1 MLSQYKNNNTEDKN
15 EINKFSKMASEWWDP
30 NGKFAPLHKFNP
42 IRQEYLVDKIKNHFG
57 ILPNGSY
64 PFKNLKLLDVGC
76 GGGLIAEPM
85 TRLGAKVTG
94 IDASEK
100 NIKVAKF
107 HAEQMNLKINYL
119 ETTPENLNEQFDVI
133 LCLEIIEH
141 VADVDLF
148 IKSCSKLLKKNGIIF
163 FATLNRT
170 AKSFLFAII
179 GAEYILNWL
188 PQGTHDWNKFLKP
201 SEIISTS
208 LKYQLEF
215 KEKIGFK
222 FNIFSREWQKSKDM
236 DVNYA
241 VSFKKIKRFLL
252 EPKG

>member
-1 MLSQYKNNNTEDKN
+1 
-15 EINKFSKMASEWWDP
+15 
-30 NGKFAPLHKFNP
+30 
-42 IRQEYLVDKIKNHFG
+42 LVDKIKNHFS

-64 PFKNLKLLDVGC
+64 PFKKLTLLDVGC

-100 NIKVAKF
+100 NINVAKF

-119 ETTPENLNEQFDVI
+119 CATPENLNEQFDVI

-148 IKSCSKLLKKNGIIF
+148 IKSCAKLLKKDGIIF

-170 AKSFLFAII
+170 AKSFLFAIV

-188 PQGTHDWNKFLKP
+188 PKGTHDWNKFLKP
-201 SEIISTS
+201 SEIIGTAS
-208 LKYQLEF
+208 KYQLVL
-215 KEKIGFK
+215 KETIGFK
-222 FNIFSREWQKSKDM
+222 FNIILREWQKSKDT

-241 VSFKKIKRFLL
+241 VSFKKN
-252 EPKG
+252 

>member
-1 MLSQYKNNNTEDKN
+1 MNIDNKNNPTADLQ

-100 NIKVAKF
+100 NINVAKF

-119 ETTPENLNEQFDVI
+119 ATTPENLNEEFDVI

-170 AKSFLFAII
+170 AKSFLFAIV

-188 PQGTHDWNKFLKP
+188 PKGTHDWNKFLKP
-201 SEIISTS
+201 SEIILTA

-222 FNIFSREWQKSKDM
+222 FNIFSREWQQSKDM

-241 VSFKKIKRFLL
+241 VNFKKN
-252 EPKG
+252 

>member
-1 MLSQYKNNNTEDKN
+1 MNIDNKNNQTDDLR
-15 EINKFSKMASEWWDP
+15 EINKFSEMASEWWDP

-42 IRQEYLVDKIKNHFG
+42 VRQEYLVDKIKNHFS

-64 PFKNLKLLDVGC
+64 PFKNLTLLDVGC
-76 GGGLIAEPM
+76 GGGLISEPM

-100 NIKVAKF
+100 NINVAKF

-119 ETTPENLNEQFDVI
+119 CSTPEKLNKQFDII

-148 IKSCSKLLKKNGIIF
+148 IKSCARLLKKNGIIF

-170 AKSFLFAII
+170 AKSFLFAIV

-188 PQGTHDWNKFLKP
+188 PKGTHDWNKFLKP
-201 SEIISTS
+201 SEIISTAS
-208 LKYQLEF
+208 SYQLIL
-215 KEKIGFK
+215 KETVGFK
-222 FNIFSREWQKSKDM
+222 FNIFLREWQKSRDT

-241 VSFKKIKRFLL
+241 VSFKKN
-252 EPKG
+252 

>member
-1 MLSQYKNNNTEDKN
+1 MNIDNKNNQTDDLR
-15 EINKFSKMASEWWDP
+15 EINKFSEMASEWWDP

-42 IRQEYLVDKIKNHFG
+42 IRQEYLVDKIKNHFS

-64 PFKNLKLLDVGC
+64 PFKNLTLLDVGC

-85 TRLGAKVTG
+85 TRLGAKVTA

-100 NIKVAKF
+100 NINVAKF

-119 ETTPENLNEQFDVI
+119 CATPEKLNEQFDVI

-148 IKSCSKLLKKNGIIF
+148 IKSCAKLLKKDGVIF

-170 AKSFLFAII
+170 AKSFLFAIV

-188 PQGTHDWNKFLKP
+188 PKGTHDWNKFLKP
-201 SEIISTS
+201 SEIISTA
-208 LKYQLEF
+208 LNYQLAL
-215 KEKIGFK
+215 KETVGFK
-222 FNIFSREWQKSKDM
+222 FNIFLREWQKSKDM

-241 VSFKKIKRFLL
+241 VSFKKN
-252 EPKG
+252 

>member
-1 MLSQYKNNNTEDKN
+1 MNIDNKNNPTADLQ

-100 NIKVAKF
+100 NINVAKF

-119 ETTPENLNEQFDVI
+119 ATTPENLNEQFDVI

-148 IKSCSKLLKKNGIIF
+148 IQSCARLLKKNGIIF

-188 PQGTHDWNKFLKP
+188 PKGTHDWNKFLKP
-201 SEIISTS
+201 SEIISTD

-215 KEKIGFK
+215 KEKIVFK
-222 FNIFSREWQKSKDM
+222 FNIFSRDWQKSKDM

-241 VSFKKIKRFLL
+241 VSFKKN
-252 EPKG
+252 

>member
-1 MLSQYKNNNTEDKN
+1 MNIDNKNNPTADLQ

-100 NIKVAKF
+100 NINVAKF
-107 HAEQMNLKINYL
+107 HAEQMDLKINYL
-119 ETTPENLNEQFDVI
+119 ATTPENLNEQFDVI

-148 IKSCSKLLKKNGIIF
+148 IQSCAKLLKKNGIIF

-170 AKSFLFAII
+170 AKSFLFAIV

-188 PQGTHDWNKFLKP
+188 PKGTHDWNKFLKP
-201 SEIISTS
+201 
-208 LKYQLEF
+208 
-215 KEKIGFK
+215 
-222 FNIFSREWQKSKDM
+222 N
-236 DVNYA
+236 
-241 VSFKKIKRFLL
+241 
-252 EPKG
+252 

>member
-1 MLSQYKNNNTEDKN
+1 MNIDNKNNQTDDQQ
-15 EINKFSKMASEWWDP
+15 EINKFSEMASEWWDP

-42 IRQEYLVDKIKNHFG
+42 VRQEYLVDKIKNHFS

-64 PFKNLKLLDVGC
+64 PFKKLTLLDVGC

-100 NIKVAKF
+100 NINVAKF

-119 ETTPENLNEQFDVI
+119 CATPENLNEQFDVI

-148 IKSCSKLLKKNGIIF
+148 IKSCAKLLKKDGIIF

-170 AKSFLFAII
+170 AKSFLFAIV

-188 PQGTHDWNKFLKP
+188 PKGTHDWNKFLKP
-201 SEIISTS
+201 SEIIGTAS
-208 LKYQLEF
+208 KYQLTL
-215 KEKIGFK
+215 KETVGFK
-222 FNIFSREWQKSKDM
+222 FNIILREWQKSKDT

-241 VSFKKIKRFLL
+241 VSFKKN
-252 EPKG
+252 

>member
-1 MLSQYKNNNTEDKN
+1 MNIDNKNNQTDDQQ
-15 EINKFSKMASEWWDP
+15 EINKFSEMASEWWDP

-42 IRQEYLVDKIKNHFG
+42 VRQEYLVNKIKNHFS

-64 PFKNLKLLDVGC
+64 PFKKLTLLDVGC

-100 NIKVAKF
+100 NINVAKF

-119 ETTPENLNEQFDVI
+119 CATPEKLNEQFDVI

-148 IKSCSKLLKKNGIIF
+148 IKSCAKLLKKNGIIF

-170 AKSFLFAII
+170 AKSFLFAIV

-188 PQGTHDWNKFLKP
+188 PKGTHDWNKFLKP
-201 SEIISTS
+201 YEIISTAS
-208 LKYQLEF
+208 KYQLTL
-215 KEKIGFK
+215 KETIGFK
-222 FNIFSREWQKSKDM
+222 FNIFLREWQKSKDT

-241 VSFKKIKRFLL
+241 VSFKKN
-252 EPKG
+252 

>member
-1 MLSQYKNNNTEDKN
+1 MNIDNKNNPTADLQ

-42 IRQEYLVDKIKNHFG
+42 IRQEYLVNKIKNHFG

-100 NIKVAKF
+100 NINVAKF

-119 ETTPENLNEQFDVI
+119 ATTPENLNEQFDVI

-141 VADVDLF
+141 IADVDLF
-148 IKSCSKLLKKNGIIF
+148 IQSCAKLLKKNGIIF

-170 AKSFLFAII
+170 AKSFLFAIV

-188 PQGTHDWNKFLKP
+188 PKGTHDWNKFLKP
-201 SEIISTS
+201 SEIISTAF
-208 LKYQLEF
+208 KYQLEF

-222 FNIFSREWQKSKDM
+222 FNIFSREWQKSKDI

-241 VSFKKIKRFLL
+241 VSFKKN
-252 EPKG
+252 

>member
-1 MLSQYKNNNTEDKN
+1 MNIDNKNNQTDDQQ
-15 EINKFSKMASEWWDP
+15 EINKFSEMASEWWNP

-42 IRQEYLVDKIKNHFG
+42 VRQEYLVDKIKNHFS

-64 PFKNLKLLDVGC
+64 PFKKLSLLDVGC

-100 NIKVAKF
+100 NINVAKF

-119 ETTPENLNEQFDVI
+119 CATPENLNEQFDVI

-148 IKSCSKLLKKNGIIF
+148 IKSCAKLLKKDGIIF

-170 AKSFLFAII
+170 AKSFLFAIV

-188 PQGTHDWNKFLKP
+188 PKGTHDWNKFLKP
-201 SEIISTS
+201 SEIIGTAS
-208 LKYQLEF
+208 KYQLNL
-215 KEKIGFK
+215 KETVGFK
-222 FNIFSREWQKSKDM
+222 FNIILREWQKSKDT

-241 VSFKKIKRFLL
+241 VSFKKN
-252 EPKG
+252 

>member
-1 MLSQYKNNNTEDKN
+1 MNIDNKNNQTDDQQ
-15 EINKFSKMASEWWDP
+15 EINKFSEMASEWWDP

-42 IRQEYLVDKIKNHFG
+42 VRQEYLVDKIKNHFS

-64 PFKNLKLLDVGC
+64 PFKKLSLLDVGC

-100 NIKVAKF
+100 NINVAKF

-119 ETTPENLNEQFDVI
+119 CATPENLNEQFDVI

-148 IKSCSKLLKKNGIIF
+148 IKSCAKLLKKDGIIF

-170 AKSFLFAII
+170 AKSFLFAIV

-188 PQGTHDWNKFLKP
+188 PKGTHDWNKFLRP
-201 SEIISTS
+201 SEIIGAAS
-208 LKYQLEF
+208 KYQLTL
-215 KEKIGFK
+215 KEIVGFK
-222 FNIFSREWQKSKDM
+222 FNIILREWQKSKDT

-241 VSFKKIKRFLL
+241 VSFKKN
-252 EPKG
+252 

>member
-1 MLSQYKNNNTEDKN
+1 
-15 EINKFSKMASEWWDP
+15 MASEWWDP

-42 IRQEYLVDKIKNHFG
+42 VRQEYLVDKIKNHFS

-64 PFKNLKLLDVGC
+64 PFKKLNLLDVGC

-100 NIKVAKF
+100 NINVAKF

-119 ETTPENLNEQFDVI
+119 CATPEKLDEQFDVI

-148 IKSCSKLLKKNGIIF
+148 IKSCAKLLKKNGIIF

-170 AKSFLFAII
+170 AKSFLFAIV

-188 PQGTHDWNKFLKP
+188 PKGTHDWNKFLKP
-201 SEIISTS
+201 NEIISAS
-208 LKYQLEF
+208 ANYQLTL
-215 KEKIGFK
+215 KETVGFK
-222 FNIFSREWQKSKDM
+222 FNIFLREWQKSRDT

-241 VSFKKIKRFLL
+241 VSFKKI
-252 EPKG
+252 

>member
-1 MLSQYKNNNTEDKN
+1 M
-15 EINKFSKMASEWWDP
+15 
-30 NGKFAPLHKFNP
+30 
-42 IRQEYLVDKIKNHFG
+42 
-57 ILPNGSY
+57 
-64 PFKNLKLLDVGC
+64 GC
-76 GGGLIAEPM
+76 GGGLISEPM

-100 NIKVAKF
+100 NINVAKF

-119 ETTPENLNEQFDVI
+119 CSTPEKLNKQFDII

-148 IKSCSKLLKKNGIIF
+148 IKSCARLLKKNGIIF

-170 AKSFLFAII
+170 AKSFLFAIV

-188 PQGTHDWNKFLKP
+188 PKGTHDWNKFLKP
-201 SEIISTS
+201 SEIISTAS
-208 LKYQLEF
+208 SYQLIL
-215 KEKIGFK
+215 KETVGFK
-222 FNIFSREWQKSKDM
+222 FNIFLREWQKSRDT

-241 VSFKKIKRFLL
+241 VSFKKN
-252 EPKG
+252 

>member
-1 MLSQYKNNNTEDKN
+1 MTLLIKESAMGSLNSDEVDKFTKLADDFWN
-15 EINKFSKMASEWWDP
+15 PNGMMGALHNINPERCRHILHCLRHSGLINKEEL
-30 NGKFAPLHKFNP
+30 PLRDLH
-42 IRQEYLVDKIKNHFG
+42 V
-57 ILPNGSY
+57 
-64 PFKNLKLLDVGC
+64 LDVGC

-119 ETTPENLNEQFDVI
+119 ATTPENLNEEFDVI

-170 AKSFLFAII
+170 AKSFLFAIV

-188 PQGTHDWNKFLKP
+188 PKGTHDWNKFLKP
-201 SEIISTS
+201 SEIISTA

-241 VSFKKIKRFLL
+241 VNFKKN
-252 EPKG
+252 

>member
-1 MLSQYKNNNTEDKN
+1 MNIDNKNNQTDDQR
-15 EINKFSKMASEWWDP
+15 EINKFSEMASEWWDP

-42 IRQEYLVDKIKNHFG
+42 VRQEYLVDKIKNHFS
-57 ILPNGSY
+57 ILPNESY
-64 PFKNLKLLDVGC
+64 PFKNLNLLDVGC

-100 NIKVAKF
+100 NINVAKF

-119 ETTPENLNEQFDVI
+119 CATPEKLDEQFDVI

-148 IKSCSKLLKKNGIIF
+148 IKSCAKLLKKNGIIF

-170 AKSFLFAII
+170 AKSFLFAIVS
-179 GAEYILNWL
+179 AEYILNWL
-188 PQGTHDWNKFLKP
+188 PKGTHDWNKFLKP
-201 SEIISTS
+201 NEIISIAS
-208 LKYQLEF
+208 NYQLAL
-215 KEKIGFK
+215 KETVGFK
-222 FNIFSREWQKSKDM
+222 FNIFLREWQKSRDT

-241 VSFKKIKRFLL
+241 VSFKKN
-252 EPKG
+252 

>member
-1 MLSQYKNNNTEDKN
+1 MNIDNKNNPTADLQ

-100 NIKVAKF
+100 NINVAKF
-107 HAEQMNLKINYL
+107 HAEQMDLKINYL
-119 ETTPENLNEQFDVI
+119 ATTPENLNEQFDVI

-148 IKSCSKLLKKNGIIF
+148 IQSCAKLLKKNGIIF

-170 AKSFLFAII
+170 AKSFLFAIV

-188 PQGTHDWNKFLKP
+188 PKGTHDWNKFLKP
-201 SEIISTS
+201 SEVISTT

-241 VSFKKIKRFLL
+241 VSFKKN
-252 EPKG
+252 

>member
-1 MLSQYKNNNTEDKN
+1 MNIDNKNNQTDDQQ
-15 EINKFSKMASEWWDP
+15 EINKFSEMASEWWDP

-42 IRQEYLVDKIKNHFG
+42 VRQEYLVDKIKNHFS

-64 PFKNLKLLDVGC
+64 PFKKLSLLDVGC

-100 NIKVAKF
+100 NINVAKF

-119 ETTPENLNEQFDVI
+119 CATPENLNEQFDVI

-148 IKSCSKLLKKNGIIF
+148 IKSCAKLLKKDGIIF

-188 PQGTHDWNKFLKP
+188 PKGTHDWNKFLKP
-201 SEIISTS
+201 SEIIGTAS
-208 LKYQLEF
+208 KYQLTL
-215 KEKIGFK
+215 KETVGFK
-222 FNIFSREWQKSKDM
+222 FNIILREWQKSKDT

-241 VSFKKIKRFLL
+241 VSFKKN
-252 EPKG
+252 

>member
-1 MLSQYKNNNTEDKN
+1 MNIDNKNNQTDDLR
-15 EINKFSKMASEWWDP
+15 EINKFSEMASEWWDP

-42 IRQEYLVDKIKNHFG
+42 IRQEYLVDKIKNHFS

-64 PFKNLKLLDVGC
+64 PFKNLTLLDVGC

-100 NIKVAKF
+100 NINVAKF

-119 ETTPENLNEQFDVI
+119 YSTPEKLNEQFDVI

-148 IKSCSKLLKKNGIIF
+148 IKSCTKLLKKNGIIF

-170 AKSFLFAII
+170 AKSFLFAIV

-188 PQGTHDWNKFLKP
+188 PKGTHDWNKFLKP
-201 SEIISTS
+201 NEIISPAS
-208 LKYQLEF
+208 NYQLAL
-215 KEKIGFK
+215 KETVGFK
-222 FNIFSREWQKSKDM
+222 FNIFLREWQKSRDT
-236 DVNYA
+236 DVNYT
-241 VSFKKIKRFLL
+241 VSFKKN
-252 EPKG
+252 

>member
-1 MLSQYKNNNTEDKN
+1 MNIDNKNNQTDDQR
-15 EINKFSKMASEWWDP
+15 EINKFSEMASEWWDP

-42 IRQEYLVDKIKNHFG
+42 VRQEYLVDKIKNHFS

-64 PFKNLKLLDVGC
+64 PFKNLNLLDVGC

-100 NIKVAKF
+100 NINVAKF

-119 ETTPENLNEQFDVI
+119 CATPEKLDEQFDVI

-148 IKSCSKLLKKNGIIF
+148 IKACAKLLKKNGIIF

-170 AKSFLFAII
+170 AKSFLFAIV

-188 PQGTHDWNKFLKP
+188 PKGTHDWNKFLKP
-201 SEIISTS
+201 NEIILAASN
-208 LKYQLEF
+208 YQLTL
-215 KEKIGFK
+215 KETVGFK
-222 FNIFSREWQKSKDM
+222 FNIFLREWQKSRDT

-241 VSFKKIKRFLL
+241 VSFKKI
-252 EPKG
+252 

>member
-1 MLSQYKNNNTEDKN
+1 MNIDNKNNQTDDQQ
-15 EINKFSKMASEWWDP
+15 EINKFSEMASEWWDP

-42 IRQEYLVDKIKNHFG
+42 VRQEYLVDKIKNHFS

-64 PFKNLKLLDVGC
+64 PFKKINLLDVGC

-100 NIKVAKF
+100 NINVAKF

-119 ETTPENLNEQFDVI
+119 CATPEKLNEQFDVI

-148 IKSCSKLLKKNGIIF
+148 IKSCAKLLKKNGIIF

-170 AKSFLFAII
+170 AKSFLFAIV

-188 PQGTHDWNKFLKP
+188 PKGTHDWNKFLKP
-201 SEIISTS
+201 NEIISAS
-208 LKYQLEF
+208 ANYQLTL
-215 KEKIGFK
+215 KETVGFK
-222 FNIFSREWQKSKDM
+222 FNIFLREWQKSRDT

-241 VSFKKIKRFLL
+241 VSFKKI
-252 EPKG
+252 

>member
-1 MLSQYKNNNTEDKN
+1 MNIDNKNNQTDDQQ
-15 EINKFSKMASEWWDP
+15 EINKFSEMASEWWDP

-42 IRQEYLVDKIKNHFG
+42 VRQEYLVDKIKNHFST
-57 ILPNGSY
+57 LPNGSY
-64 PFKNLKLLDVGC
+64 PFKNLNLLDVGC

-100 NIKVAKF
+100 NINVAKF

-119 ETTPENLNEQFDVI
+119 CATPEKLNEQFDVI

-148 IKSCSKLLKKNGIIF
+148 IKSCAKLLRKNGIIF

-170 AKSFLFAII
+170 AKSFLFAIV

-188 PQGTHDWNKFLKP
+188 PKGTHDWNKFLKP
-201 SEIISTS
+201 NEIISVAS
-208 LKYQLEF
+208 NYQLAL
-215 KEKIGFK
+215 KETVGFK
-222 FNIFSREWQKSKDM
+222 FNIFLREWQKSRDT

-241 VSFKKIKRFLL
+241 VSFKKN
-252 EPKG
+252 

>member
-1 MLSQYKNNNTEDKN
+1 MNIDNKNNQTDDLR
-15 EINKFSKMASEWWDP
+15 EINKFSEMASEWWDP

-42 IRQEYLVDKIKNHFG
+42 IRQEYLVDKIKNHFS
-57 ILPNGSY
+57 IVPNGSY
-64 PFKNLKLLDVGC
+64 PFKNLTLLDVGC

-100 NIKVAKF
+100 NINVAKF

-119 ETTPENLNEQFDVI
+119 CATPEKLNEQFDVI

-148 IKSCSKLLKKNGIIF
+148 IKSCAKLLKKNGVIF

-170 AKSFLFAII
+170 AKSFLFAIV

-188 PQGTHDWNKFLKP
+188 PKGTHDWNKFLKP
-201 SEIISTS
+201 NEIISMAS
-208 LKYQLEF
+208 NYQLAL
-215 KEKIGFK
+215 KETVGFK
-222 FNIFSREWQKSKDM
+222 FNIFLREWQKSKDM

-241 VSFKKIKRFLL
+241 VSFKKN
-252 EPKG
+252 

>member
-1 MLSQYKNNNTEDKN
+1 MNIDNKNNQTDDLR
-15 EINKFSKMASEWWDP
+15 EINKFSEMASEWWDP

-42 IRQEYLVDKIKNHFG
+42 IRQEYLVDKIKNHFS

-64 PFKNLKLLDVGC
+64 PFKNLTLLDVGC

-100 NIKVAKF
+100 NINVAKF

-119 ETTPENLNEQFDVI
+119 CSTPEKLNEQFDVI

-148 IKSCSKLLKKNGIIF
+148 IKSCTKLLKKNGVIF
-163 FATLNRT
+163 VATLNRT
-170 AKSFLFAII
+170 AKSFLFAIV

-188 PQGTHDWNKFLKP
+188 P
-201 SEIISTS
+201 
-208 LKYQLEF
+208 
-215 KEKIGFK
+215 
-222 FNIFSREWQKSKDM
+222 
-236 DVNYA
+236 
-241 VSFKKIKRFLL
+241 
-252 EPKG
+252 KG

>member
-1 MLSQYKNNNTEDKN
+1 MNIDNKNNQTDDLR
-15 EINKFSKMASEWWDP
+15 EINKFSEMASEWWDP

-42 IRQEYLVDKIKNHFG
+42 IRQEYLVDKIKNHFS

-64 PFKNLKLLDVGC
+64 PFKNLTLLDVGC

-100 NIKVAKF
+100 NINVAKF

-119 ETTPENLNEQFDVI
+119 CATPEKLNEQFDVI

-148 IKSCSKLLKKNGIIF
+148 IKSCAKLLKKNGVIF
-163 FATLNRT
+163 FATLNKT
-170 AKSFLFAII
+170 AKSFLFAIV

-188 PQGTHDWNKFLKP
+188 PKGTHDWNKFLKP
-201 SEIISTS
+201 NEIISAAS
-208 LKYQLEF
+208 NYQLAL
-215 KEKIGFK
+215 KETVGFK
-222 FNIFSREWQKSKDM
+222 FNIFLREWQKSKDM

-241 VSFKKIKRFLL
+241 VSFKKN
-252 EPKG
+252 

>member
-1 MLSQYKNNNTEDKN
+1 MNIDNKNNPTVDPQ

-76 GGGLIAEPM
+76 GGGLITEPM

-100 NIKVAKF
+100 NISVAKF
-107 HAEQMNLKINYL
+107 HAEQMDLKINYL
-119 ETTPENLNEQFDVI
+119 ATTPENLNEQFDVI

-148 IKSCSKLLKKNGIIF
+148 IQSCAKLLKKNGIIF

-188 PQGTHDWNKFLKP
+188 PKGTHDWNKFLKP
-201 SEIISTS
+201 SEVILTA

-222 FNIFSREWQKSKDM
+222 FNIFSMEWKKSKDM

-241 VSFKKIKRFLL
+241 VSFKKN
-252 EPKG
+252 

>member
-1 MLSQYKNNNTEDKN
+1 MNIYNKNNQTDDLR
-15 EINKFSKMASEWWDP
+15 EINKFSEMASEWWDP

-42 IRQEYLVDKIKNHFG
+42 IRQEYLVDKIKNHFS

-64 PFKNLKLLDVGC
+64 PFKNLTLLDVGC

-100 NIKVAKF
+100 NINVAKF

-119 ETTPENLNEQFDVI
+119 CATPEKLNEKFDVI

-148 IKSCSKLLKKNGIIF
+148 IKSCAKLLKKDGIIF

-170 AKSFLFAII
+170 AKSFLFAIV

-188 PQGTHDWNKFLKP
+188 PKGTHDWNKFLKP
-201 SEIISTS
+201 IEIISTAS
-208 LKYQLEF
+208 NYQLAL
-215 KEKIGFK
+215 KETVGFK
-222 FNIFSREWQKSKDM
+222 FNIFLREWQKSKDM
-236 DVNYA
+236 DVNYT
-241 VSFKKIKRFLL
+241 VSFKKN
-252 EPKG
+252 

>member
-1 MLSQYKNNNTEDKN
+1 MNIDNKNNPTADLQ

-42 IRQEYLVDKIKNHFG
+42 VRQEYLVDKIKNHFS

-64 PFKNLKLLDVGC
+64 PFKKLSLLDVGC

-100 NIKVAKF
+100 NINVAKF

-119 ETTPENLNEQFDVI
+119 CATPENLNEQFDVI

-148 IKSCSKLLKKNGIIF
+148 IKSCAKLLKKDGIIF

-170 AKSFLFAII
+170 AKSFLFAIV

-188 PQGTHDWNKFLKP
+188 PKGTHDWNKFLKP
-201 SEIISTS
+201 SEIIGTAS
-208 LKYQLEF
+208 KYQLTL
-215 KEKIGFK
+215 KETVGFK
-222 FNIFSREWQKSKDM
+222 FNIFLREWQKSKDT

-241 VSFKKIKRFLL
+241 VSFKKN
-252 EPKG
+252 

>member
-1 MLSQYKNNNTEDKN
+1 MNIDNKNNQTDDQQ
-15 EINKFSKMASEWWDP
+15 EINKFSEMASEWWNP

-42 IRQEYLVDKIKNHFG
+42 VRQEYLVDKIKNHFS
-57 ILPNGSY
+57 ILPNGSC
-64 PFKNLKLLDVGC
+64 PFKKLTLLDVGC

-100 NIKVAKF
+100 NINVAKF

-119 ETTPENLNEQFDVI
+119 CATPENLTEQFDII

-148 IKSCSKLLKKNGIIF
+148 IKSCAKLLKKDGIIF

-170 AKSFLFAII
+170 AKSFLFAIV

-188 PQGTHDWNKFLKP
+188 PKGTHDWNKFLRP
-201 SEIISTS
+201 SEIIGTAS
-208 LKYQLEF
+208 KYQLTL
-215 KEKIGFK
+215 KETVGFK
-222 FNIFSREWQKSKDM
+222 FNIILREWQKSKDT

-241 VSFKKIKRFLL
+241 VSFKKN
-252 EPKG
+252 

>member
-1 MLSQYKNNNTEDKN
+1 MNIDNKNNQTDDLR
-15 EINKFSKMASEWWDP
+15 EINKFSEMASEWWDP

-42 IRQEYLVDKIKNHFG
+42 IRQEYLVDKIKNHFS

-64 PFKNLKLLDVGC
+64 PFKNLTLLDVGC

-100 NIKVAKF
+100 NINVAKF

-119 ETTPENLNEQFDVI
+119 CATPEKLDEQFDVI

-148 IKSCSKLLKKNGIIF
+148 IKSCAKLLKKNGIIF

-170 AKSFLFAII
+170 AKSFLFAIV

-188 PQGTHDWNKFLKP
+188 PKGTHDWNKFLKP
-201 SEIISTS
+201 NEIISAS
-208 LKYQLEF
+208 ANYQLTL
-215 KEKIGFK
+215 KETVGFK
-222 FNIFSREWQKSKDM
+222 FNIFLREWQKSRDT

-241 VSFKKIKRFLL
+241 VSFKKI
-252 EPKG
+252 

>member
-1 MLSQYKNNNTEDKN
+1 MNIDNKNNQTDDQL
-15 EINKFSKMASEWWDP
+15 EINKFSEMASEWWDP

-42 IRQEYLVDKIKNHFG
+42 VRQEYLVDKIKNHFG
-57 ILPNGSY
+57 ILPNGSH

-85 TRLGAKVTG
+85 TRLGANVTG

-100 NIKVAKF
+100 NINVAKF
-107 HAEQMNLKINYL
+107 HSEQMNLKINYL
-119 ETTPENLNEQFDVI
+119 CATPEKLNEQFDVI

-148 IKSCSKLLKKNGIIF
+148 IKSCAKLLKKNGIIF
-163 FATLNRT
+163 FSTLNRT
-170 AKSFLFAII
+170 AKSFLFAIV

-188 PQGTHDWNKFLKP
+188 PKGTHDWNKFLKP
-201 SEIISTS
+201 NEIISVAS
-208 LKYQLEF
+208 NYQLVL
-215 KEKIGFK
+215 KETVGFK
-222 FNIFSREWQKSKDM
+222 FNIFLREWQKSRDT

-241 VSFKKIKRFLL
+241 VSFKKN
-252 EPKG
+252 

>member
-1 MLSQYKNNNTEDKN
+1 MNIDNKNNPTVDPQ

-57 ILPNGSY
+57 ILPNGFY

-76 GGGLIAEPM
+76 GGGLITEPM

-100 NIKVAKF
+100 NISVAKF
-107 HAEQMNLKINYL
+107 HAEQMDLKINYL
-119 ETTPENLNEQFDVI
+119 ATTPENLNEQFDVI

-148 IKSCSKLLKKNGIIF
+148 IHSCAKLLKKNGIIF

-188 PQGTHDWNKFLKP
+188 PKGTHDWNKFLKP
-201 SEIISTS
+201 SEVILTA

-222 FNIFSREWQKSKDM
+222 FNIFSMEWQKSKDM

-241 VSFKKIKRFLL
+241 VSFKKN
-252 EPKG
+252 

>member
-1 MLSQYKNNNTEDKN
+1 MNIDNKNNPTADLQ

-100 NIKVAKF
+100 NINVAKF

-119 ETTPENLNEQFDVI
+119 CATPENLNEQFDVI

-148 IKSCSKLLKKNGIIF
+148 IKSCAKLLKKDGIIF

-170 AKSFLFAII
+170 AKSFLFAIV

-188 PQGTHDWNKFLKP
+188 PKGTHDWNKFLKP
-201 SEIISTS
+201 SEIIGIAS
-208 LKYQLEF
+208 KYQLTL
-215 KEKIGFK
+215 KETVGFK
-222 FNIFSREWQKSKDM
+222 FNIILREWQKSKDT

-241 VSFKKIKRFLL
+241 VSFKKN
-252 EPKG
+252 

>member
-1 MLSQYKNNNTEDKN
+1 MNIDNKNNQTDDLR
-15 EINKFSKMASEWWDP
+15 EINKFSEMASEWWDP
-30 NGKFAPLHKFNP
+30 NGKFASLHKFNP
-42 IRQEYLVDKIKNHFG
+42 IRQEYLVDKIKNHFS

-64 PFKNLKLLDVGC
+64 PFKNLTLLDVGC

-100 NIKVAKF
+100 NINVAKF

-119 ETTPENLNEQFDVI
+119 CATPEKLNEQFDVI

-148 IKSCSKLLKKNGIIF
+148 IKSCAKLLKKNGVIF

-170 AKSFLFAII
+170 AKSFLFAIV

-188 PQGTHDWNKFLKP
+188 PKGTHDWNKFLKP
-201 SEIISTS
+201 NEIISTAS
-208 LKYQLEF
+208 TYQLTL
-215 KEKIGFK
+215 KETVGFK
-222 FNIFSREWQKSKDM
+222 FNIFLREWQKSRDT
-236 DVNYA
+236 DVNYM
-241 VSFKKIKRFLL
+241 VSFKKN
-252 EPKG
+252 

>member
-1 MLSQYKNNNTEDKN
+1 MNIDNKNNQTDDQR
-15 EINKFSKMASEWWDP
+15 EINKFSEMASEWWDP

-42 IRQEYLVDKIKNHFG
+42 VRQEYLVDKIKNHFG

-100 NIKVAKF
+100 NINVAKF

-119 ETTPENLNEQFDVI
+119 CATPEKLNEQFDVI

-148 IKSCSKLLKKNGIIF
+148 IKSCAKLLKKNGTIF

-170 AKSFLFAII
+170 AKSFLFAIV

-188 PQGTHDWNKFLKP
+188 PKGTHDWNKFLKP
-201 SEIISTS
+201 NEIISVAS
-208 LKYQLEF
+208 NYQLAL
-215 KEKIGFK
+215 KETVGFK
-222 FNIFSREWQKSKDM
+222 FNIFLREWQKSRDP

-241 VSFKKIKRFLL
+241 VSFKKN
-252 EPKG
+252 